1 MQKAPYQLTW
11 LVGGVIKR
19 KVKYRVSSNRRRP
32 QIVAAASICGTCV
45 HIISDNGQQA
55 STRAVCVV

>member
-1 MQKAPYQLTW
+1 MFLPIDAAS
-11 LVGGVIKR
+11 GVAR
-19 KVKYRVSSNRRRP
+19 TSPMLGHSNRRRP
-32 QIVAAASICGTCV
+32 RIVAAASICGTCV